1 MDTIRS
7 ENNHLIDFT
16 NEMGWKEDSKA
27 SLVRI
32 STLYDYLKKWYIDQG
47 IYDEFRNA
55 FLDPIKPSDQY
66 VKGSNQLFDRLKVI
80 FPAITKVQKTPL
92 GGSKKVPHIGGLSIL
107 LNTTKQL
114 SIPTPTHRST
124 DPTPVPTPTPTPI
137 ETGSKPV
144 SASVLT
150 TLTDPPTPVFSKS
163 SEINSIEQLDPK
175 TRAEIPPKNSNN
187 DDSGENK
194 ERLGNIGVG
203 GVGKMAETPTTQGL
217 PPNNFGVGTGVG
229 VGVGTGV
236 GTGAFGDLIGRIKVA
251 DADPQQQKRDEF
263 KQQQQQEHNHVV
275 AQANLVLGFL
285 RDRKYKSAF
294 DILADGRVKAA
305 VTSLLRQPE
314 NSQLYADYLGQV
326 EVLEELGEVWDLD

>member
-1 MDTIRS
+1 
-7 ENNHLIDFT
+7 
-16 NEMGWKEDSKA
+16 
-27 SLVRI
+27 
-32 STLYDYLKKWYIDQG
+32 
-47 IYDEFRNA
+47 
-55 FLDPIKPSDQY
+55 
-66 VKGSNQLFDRLKVI
+66 
-80 FPAITKVQKTPL
+80 
-92 GGSKKVPHIGGLSIL
+92 
-107 LNTTKQL
+107 
-114 SIPTPTHRST
+114 
-124 DPTPVPTPTPTPI
+124 
-137 ETGSKPV
+137 
-144 SASVLT
+144 
-150 TLTDPPTPVFSKS
+150 
-163 SEINSIEQLDPK
+163 
-175 TRAEIPPKNSNN
+175 KNSNN

-217 PPNNFGVGTGVG
+217 PPNNF
-229 VGVGTGV
+229 GVGTGV

-314 NSQLYADYLGQV
+314 NSELYSDYLGQV